1 MPCEIGFDKLPVGDY
16 LVTGLYVPGYAG
28 VPTVFEVHSVTAA
41 DGSACRVTIDL
52 VEELEEGA
60 LAAIR
65 RDDRDERDRER
76 DALADKGDAEFHRR
90 HDEKDTPKK

>member
-1 MPCEIGFDKLPVGDY
+1 MPLGIEYTALPVGDY
-16 LVTGLYVPGYAG
+16 LVTGIYVPGYAG

-41 DGSACRVTIDL
+41 DGKLCRITIDL
-52 VEELEEGA
+52 IEELEE
-60 LAAIR
+60 AAIEAII
-65 RDDRDERDRER
+65 RDDRDVGR

>member
-1 MPCEIGFDKLPVGDY
+1 MPSGIEYANLPVGNY
-16 LVTGLYVPGYAG
+16 LVTGIYVPGYAG

-41 DGSACRVTIDL
+41 DGKLCRITIDL

-60 LAAIR
+60 LAAIKELG
-65 RDDRDERDRER
+65 RDDRDRER

-90 HDEKDTPKK
+90 HDEKE